1 MGKAPLPDNSIIR
14 ATSVAL
20 FDDERVLLI
29 LRGREPLKG
38 LWSLPGGKLQ
48 SEETHQQAAIR
59 EMREETGLGVSNLV
73 FVQEFIPFHM
83 KDGLKIGSNFRLE
96 VFTSLHFSGDLRAGD
111 DAKDARW
118 VAMSEL
124 SSLPLTPQA
133 EQIIARAHET
143 ILTQS

>member
-1 MGKAPLPDNSIIR
+1 MIQ

-38 LWSLPGGKLQ
+38 LWSLPGGRV
-48 SEETHQQAAIR
+48 EAGETHEQAAIR
-59 EMREETGLGVSNLV
+59 EILEETGLRVSNLM

-83 KDGLKIGSNFRLE
+83 KDGVKIESNFRLE
-96 VFTSLHFSGDLRAGD
+96 VFTSLHFSENLRAGD
-111 DAKDARW
+111 DAEDARW

-124 SSLPLTPQA
+124 ASLPLTPQA
-133 EQIIARAHET
+133 EVIIARAHGV